1 MNKKANIG
9 IPSNRAFIIGGII
22 VVLIILGVI
31 GSKNID
37 ISPLEKNQQKIN
49 DELSQKTDTIVQT
62 VNNQKTAIDLLNQN
76 MVILNNKIDTNSQ
89 NLQKVSEDVKTI
101 EPTSVQ
107 NIDINNLRTYF
118 NIFNFRLVV
127 NFFIALSLS
136 LFSIELIK
144 IFGDFLSFTKQS
156 NNPTWNNYWAY
167 RRYKKNIEV
176 KVFQEYIKANAPKE
190 KNETT
195 N

>member
-1 MNKKANIG
+1 MNNKGNIG
-9 IPSNRAFIIGGII
+9 IFSNRAIIIGGVILI
-22 VVLIILGVI
+22 LIILGVI

-37 ISPLEKNQQKIN
+37 ISPLEENQQKIS

-62 VNNQKTAIDLLNQN
+62 VNNQKTAIDLLNKN
-76 MVILNNKIDTNSQ
+76 MEILENKVDTNSQ
-89 NLQKVSEDVKTI
+89 ELQQIGEDIKTI

-107 NIDINNLRTYF
+107 NVDIKDLRTYF
-118 NIFNFRLVV
+118 NILNFRLVI
-127 NFFIALSLS
+127 NFFVALSLS

-167 RRYKKNIEV
+167 RKYKKNIEV
-176 KVFQEYIKANAPKE
+176 KVFQEYLRVNAQKE
-190 KNETT
+190 KQENEK
-195 N
+195 